1 MADLI
6 SNDLVTGPRRFSAF
20 AVATGFTLL
29 ELVIVIALISVL
41 LGLVLP
47 GLGSVNGG
55 GLAENTTR
63 LKLLL
68 NHARQEAM
76 LTSRP
81 WRLEIDL
88 EEDTLRFQQYLGT
101 EFIQV
106 TRAPFS
112 GALLHPDTA
121 LNELNING
129 QPVTE
134 SGHVYLFPTGEQDFF
149 DLAFSIGERR
159 RIVSMGQLGAI
170 DVRHQ

>member
-1 MADLI
+1 MI
-6 SNDLVTGPRRFSAF
+6 
-20 AVATGFTLL
+20 ATGVVGGVTLL
-29 ELVIVIALISVL
+29 ELVVVIMIISLL

-55 GLAENTTR
+55 GLAESTTR

-88 EEDTLRFQQYLGT
+88 EENTLRFQQYLGT
-101 EFIQV
+101 DFIQV

-112 GALLHPDTA
+112 GALLHPETV

-170 DVRHQ
+170 EVRRQ

>member
-1 MADLI
+1 MT
-6 SNDLVTGPRRFSAF
+6 SVVGG
-20 AVATGFTLL
+20 VTLL
-29 ELVIVIALISVL
+29 ELVVVIMIISLL

-55 GLAENTTR
+55 GLAESTTR

-88 EEDTLRFQQYLGT
+88 EENTLRFQQYLGT

-112 GALLHPDTA
+112 GALLHPETA
-121 LNELNING
+121 LSELNING

-134 SGHVYLFPTGEQDFF
+134 SGHVYLFPAGEQDFF

-159 RIVSMGQLGAI
+159 RIVSMGQLGTI
-170 DVRHQ
+170 EVRRQ